1 MHRTIMDQLSRI
13 RARAVWSWAGFI
25 HVLATENSMM
35 QWIVANLAFGVLALV
50 LPLDAPVRGM
60 LLMGGVLVLA
70 AECMNT
76 AIERIVDD
84 ISLEKRDLA
93 RQAKDCG
100 SAAVAITAIA
110 VGIAWA
116 CVLIGLLRG

>member
-1 MHRTIMDQLSRI
+1 MDQLSRI

-25 HVLATENSMM
+25 HVLATENSLM

>member
-1 MHRTIMDQLSRI
+1 MAGKLIDQLLRI
-13 RARAVWSWAGFI
+13 KHRAVWSWAGFA
-25 HVLATENSMM
+25 HVLRTENSLM
-35 QWIVANLAFGVLALV
+35 QWLVANAVFGVLAFA
-50 LPLDAPVRGM
+50 LPFDWGVRGM

-76 AIERIVDD
+76 AVERIVDD

-100 SAAVAITAIA
+100 SAAVAVTAVA
-110 VGIAWA
+110 VGVGWVCA
-116 CVLIGLLRG
+116 LIGVATG